1 MALAHGLTSRP
12 GPEDSCRIPS
22 AIDRV
27 PIDTVEH
34 RIALKAVA
42 GEAAAQA
49 GYRKKDHS
57 GRDAN
62 LKFWLQEIP

>member
-1 MALAHGLTSRP
+1 MALAHGLISRP
-12 GPEDSCRIPS
+12 DPEDSCRIPS

-42 GEAAAQA
+42 GEAAA
-49 GYRKKDHS
+49 
-57 GRDAN
+57 
-62 LKFWLQEIP
+62 